1 MYSYVRILA
10 EGAAG
15 LILLKRKI
23 GKWDNMNLQ
32 EERKSER
39 LIFWGK
45 KICYMF
51 GLWWISRKRFRT
63 AQCFISRSALC
74 NR

>member
-32 EERKSER
+32 EERKSDR
-39 LIFWGK
+39 LI
-45 KICYMF
+45 
-51 GLWWISRKRFRT
+51 
-63 AQCFISRSALC
+63 
-74 NR
+74 